1 MWLVQTRLTDSMQ
14 TESQTFPGKLPTYR
28 LRKVDRLTRRV
39 PPLAELLKSLFRSKS
54 RILANHTGFYR
65 VTEPGA
71 GALDFAEG
79 KRAVYGRVFRFLRMS
94 DAEVA
99 SLEEAARAEALT
111 DAREG
116 EF

>member
-1 MWLVQTRLTDSMQ
+1 MSWRSLNRH
-14 TESQTFPGKLPTYR
+14 FPVGFR
-28 LRKVDRLTRRV
+28 RRV
-39 PPLAELLKSLFRSKS
+39 QARFALAQAYRRLFSGHGSKADGEVVLS
-54 RILANHTGFYR
+54 DLANHTGFYR

-94 DAEVA
+94 DEEVA

-111 DAREG
+111 DVREG

>member
-1 MWLVQTRLTDSMQ
+1 MSWRNLNRL
-14 TESQTFPGKLPTYR
+14 FPAGFR
-28 LRKVDRLTRRV
+28 RRV
-39 PPLAELLKSLFRSKS
+39 QARFALAQAYRRLFSGRGSKADGEVVLAD
-54 RILANHTGFYR
+54 LANHTGFYR